1 MLSIRWTIICSTIN
15 ANNLTKTIAT
25 ILVDGVPFICL
36 KSEMIKLMN
45 SSSVND
51 LIWSSL
57 FNIYFQYLQVAHFFK
72 FGMITSLIMPKLFLI
87 FLILLI
93 GLCLKWF
100 KIQHW
105 YWYICSMSKEFVF
118 FGYQYRTRF
127 CSLVTVR
134 YHRPFSGFT
143 VQSENIAK
151 CKRSIEDMPVT

>member
-1 MLSIRWTIICSTIN
+1 
-15 ANNLTKTIAT
+15 
-25 ILVDGVPFICL
+25 
-36 KSEMIKLMN
+36 MIKLMN

-151 CKRSIEDMPVT
+151 CKRSIEDMPALGHMKLTFAGLLTSYLAIRSISLIKLLIHLS